1 MTSTKAR
8 EELSTGQVREL
19 RERIHAVGIIGLQGA
34 FDPGWVDELDA
45 DVNRLFREAR
55 GRPNGA
61 VGRGPNRYY
70 VEIHPE
76 QLRDFVGLASHP
88 WITAVSAAVL
98 GADYQIVEVGFDVP
112 LPGAV
117 GQPWHRDFPMP
128 AVTRDEGRLDS
139 LAVNVTTV
147 DTEPDMGPFEIAP
160 GTHFDRGEG
169 FDHEMFPPQSAYP
182 RYEELAERKYP
193 QRGDISIRS
202 ALTIHHG
209 TPNTSTKSRPVLV
222 LGIDAAD
229 GGNAERHDM
238 AVTHGY
244 WEQLPE
250 QVRAHLSCPVVD
262 VLTPITQK
270 HTIEGLV
277 MGE

>member
-1 MTSTKAR
+1 MTSTTAR
-8 EELSTGQVREL
+8 AAFSKEQVREL
-19 RERIHAVGIIGLQGA
+19 RERIYDVGVVGLQGA
-34 FDPGWVDELDA
+34 FDVSWVDALDA
-45 DVNRLFREAR
+45 DVKRLFREAR
-55 GRPNGA
+55 GRRDGA

-76 QLRDFVGLASHP
+76 QLRGFVELATHP
-88 WITAVSAAVL
+88 WITAVCEAVL
-98 GADYQIVEVGFDVP
+98 GADYRIVELGFDVP
-112 LPGAV
+112 LPGAI

-160 GTHFDRGEG
+160 GTHFDLGED
-169 FDHEMFPPQSAYP
+169 FEHEMFPPNSAYP
-182 RYEELAERKYP
+182 RYQERAERKYP

-209 TPNTSTKSRPVLV
+209 TANTSAKARPVLV
-222 LGIDAAD
+222 LGVDSAD
-229 GGNAERHDM
+229 GRNAERHDM
-238 AVTHGY
+238 AVTGHY
-244 WEQLPE
+244 WEQLP
-250 QVRAHLSCPVVD
+250 QQLRAHLSCPVVD
-262 VLTPITQK
+262 TLTPITQK